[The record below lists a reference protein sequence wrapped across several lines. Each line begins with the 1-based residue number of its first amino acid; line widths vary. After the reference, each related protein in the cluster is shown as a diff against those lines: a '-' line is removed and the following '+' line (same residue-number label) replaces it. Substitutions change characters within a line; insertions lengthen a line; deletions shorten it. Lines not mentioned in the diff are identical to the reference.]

1 MNEENNME
9 DEDFGFT
16 KRDNRALVKILTVE
30 KEEGHTQKERGP
42 SSAPTRAAA
51 AGGSGGDSNRGRSK
65 TAPSSVPN
73 NAPNIP
79 NVVEYH
85 LKVKPPSKL
94 NKLEEQP
101 VSKFKRKI
109 NTNNELLI
117 I

>member
-1 MNEENNME
+1 ME

-16 KRDNRALVKILTVE
+16 KRDSRALVKFLTVE
-30 KEEGHTQKERGP
+30 KEEGHTQQETET

-51 AGGSGGDSNRGRSK
+51 AGGSDGGSDRGRSK

-85 LKVKPPSKL
+85 LKVKPPSKI
-94 NKLEEQP
+94 NKLEEQS
-101 VSKFKRKI
+101 VSKF
-109 NTNNELLI
+109 
-117 I
+117 